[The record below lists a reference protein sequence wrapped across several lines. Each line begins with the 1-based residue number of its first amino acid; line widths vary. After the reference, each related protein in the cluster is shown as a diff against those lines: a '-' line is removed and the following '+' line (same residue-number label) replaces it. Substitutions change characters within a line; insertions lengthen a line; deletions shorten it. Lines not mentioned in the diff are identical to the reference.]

1 MPLTVGTPQT
11 RRVRIY
17 RLGDEGPEVGD
28 IQERLTGLDLAI
40 ADDELGGRFGPS
52 TDRAVRAFQAGRS
65 LRVDGLVGGDTWAQL
80 VEAGYRLGDR
90 TLYLHSPYFR
100 GDDVRALQRKLNALG
115 FDAGRE
121 DGMFGPTTDRALREF
136 QRNVGDEPDGIV
148 GLHTISTLDRMR
160 PLESAPSRALVRE
173 EEELL
178 GRRASIVGQVLAID
192 PGDPGEA
199 WSTCTYAVA
208 DELARELASSGADPH
223 ILRGPDEPLGALER
237 AQVANEMGA
246 AMCVTIELTAGHPE
260 ASGPTCSYFGS
271 HHTHSPAG
279 MLLAQLILEEL
290 EGALG
295 TSGHLQRLTVSMLR
309 ETRMPAV
316 QVEPVPATS
325 ERGGASIADPA
336 FPTTVGKAIAA
347 GVRRYF
353 RD

>member
-1 MPLTVGTPQT
+1 M
-11 RRVRIY
+11 RIY

-28 IQERLTGLDLAI
+28 IQERLTGLDLPI
-40 ADDELGGRFGPS
+40 ADDELGVRFGPS
-52 TDRAVRAFQAGRS
+52 TDQAVRAFQAGRS
-65 LRVDGLVGGDTWAQL
+65 LRVDGLVGGDTWGQL

-178 GRRASIVGQVLAID
+178 APRASIVGRVLAID
-192 PGDPGEA
+192 PGDAGEE
-199 WSTCTYAVA
+199 WSACTYTVA
-208 DELARELASSGADPH
+208 EEVASELASMGAQPS
-223 ILRGPDEPLGALER
+223 ILRDPDEPLAALER
-237 AQVANEMGA
+237 ARIANAMAA
-246 AMCVTIELTAGHPE
+246 AMCVTIELAAGRPE

-271 HHTHSPAG
+271 HQTHSPAG
-279 MLLAQLILEEL
+279 MLLAQLILDEL
-290 EGALG
+290 EVALD

-316 QVEPVPATS
+316 QVEPAFATN
-325 ERGGASIADPA
+325 EREAAMTADPA
-336 FPTTVGKAIAA
+336 FATTVGRAIAA